1 MAWIMIDIFCWPSV
15 IKFNY
20 VAKAKRD
27 VNSMWLVITHM
38 GNSMYA
44 YVYRTKERTK
54 RCHIV
59 GVIQYV
65 YWSKLWNVLHSML
78 INDNYLPVFIFD
90 RFCVQDT
97 YSFTIYS
104 C

>member
-44 YVYRTKERTK
+44 YVYMTKERNRYQK
-54 RCHIV
+54 YLLL
-59 GVIQYV
+59 GIQETI
-65 YWSKLWNVLHSML
+65 SHS
-78 INDNYLPVFIFD
+78 Y
-90 RFCVQDT
+90 
-97 YSFTIYS
+97 
-104 C
+104 